1 MIELKDIDKAL
12 AAFLLDNIQKKQ
24 GKPSYSEVAKA
35 LSVQLGRKIN
45 PHYNLAVPLGNVST
59 LCHELGLPLISARVI
74 YSGANNLKL
83 IGEGFYPLACELKP
97 EYIGMEPIVVWKQ
110 ELRLIDSCSDWSSL
124 QNYLNETTPFP

>member
-12 AAFLLDNIQKKQ
+12 AAFLLENIQKKQ
-24 GKPSYSEVAKA
+24 GKPSYSDVAKA

-45 PHYNLAVPLGNVST
+45 PHYNLAAPLGNVST

-74 YSGANNLKL
+74 YSGANNLKQ

-97 EYIGMEPIVVWKQ
+97 EYKG
-110 ELRLIDSCSDWSSL
+110 IDHRQTEKLS
-124 QNYLNETTPFP
+124 